1 MVNKGKSKETF
12 GGAEGAHTWIDYRT
26 PDHKC
31 SDREKNADEHL
42 GDMGVCGPLELLY
55 EWIMG
60 IIDWGL
66 KTMTGDLN
74 INTTQLW
81 EWFMKL
87 LAIFIFL
94 LFFGIIYKLYN
105 VVSILSG
112 N

>member
-1 MVNKGKSKETF
+1 MVNKAKSKETF
-12 GGAEGAHTWIDYRT
+12 GGEKGAHTWMDYRT
-26 PDHKC
+26 AGHKC
-31 SDREKNADEHL
+31 SDREKNTGDHL

-55 EWIMG
+55 ESIMD

-66 KTMTGDLN
+66 KTMTEDL

-81 EWFMKL
+81 DWFMKVL
-87 LAIFIFL
+87 VIFIFL

>member
-12 GGAEGAHTWIDYRT
+12 GGAKGAHTWMDYRT

-31 SDREKNADEHL
+31 SDRQNAGHL
-42 GDMGVCGPLELLY
+42 EDMGVCGPLELLY
-55 EWIMG
+55 EWIMD

-66 KTMTGDLN
+66 ESMTGDLN
-74 INTTQLW
+74 INNTQLW